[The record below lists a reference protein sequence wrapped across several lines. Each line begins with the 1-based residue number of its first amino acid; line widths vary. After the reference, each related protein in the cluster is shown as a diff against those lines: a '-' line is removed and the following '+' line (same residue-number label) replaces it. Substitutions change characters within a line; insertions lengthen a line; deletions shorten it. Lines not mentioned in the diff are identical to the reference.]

1 MAQAMGVGAADP
13 VEEVLV
19 AALEEAEVEAVP
31 AVVAPEGDSTII
43 YGKDYTIAANW
54 LARWE
59 SLAE

>member
-1 MAQAMGVGAADP
+1 
-13 VEEVLV
+13 
-19 AALEEAEVEAVP
+19 VEAVP

-54 LARWE
+54 LARWQ